1 VEGLDLRV
9 IHTPGHTSDSV
20 SFLVAEPVEPGVLT
34 GDTVLGRGTT
44 VVAHPDGALA
54 PYLDSLT
61 RLRDLGPARLLPG
74 HGPVRDDAA
83 AVAQD
88 YLNHRMQRLEEV
100 RAALAGGAR
109 TAREVVEVV
118 YADVDR
124 SLWDAAELSVRAQ
137 LEYLDREQG

>member
-1 VEGLDLRV
+1 
-9 IHTPGHTSDSV
+9 
-20 SFLVAEPVEPGVLT
+20 
-34 GDTVLGRGTT
+34 
-44 VVAHPDGALA
+44 
-54 PYLDSLT
+54 
-61 RLRDLGPARLLPG
+61 
-74 HGPVRDDAA
+74 VRDDAA

-118 YADVDR
+118 YAEVDR